1 MHDPVLTASNMIK
14 RNWPCN
20 HNCAL
25 CLCIHETTEHLLTN
39 CNFTEAAWNQ
49 VASNFALPS
58 YNDMLG
64 TGGGGAMDSQVNQWG
79 LQKREEKKTWYALHF
94 WWLIWKERNKRIF

>member
-64 TGGGGAMDSQVNQWG
+64 TGGGGGVQWILKLISG
-79 LQKREEKKTWYALHF
+79 GSKKEKKRKLGM
-94 WWLIWKERNKRIF
+94 LCIFGG